1 MAISLKSHETQGVS
15 IIVAN
20 GRLTLGAETNDLREA
35 VKQLLEA
42 GRTRIV
48 LDLDKLDYI
57 DSSGLGTLVGLHT
70 TAASKGAHIKLTR
83 VHGHLQELLVITKL
97 LTVFDIYDDEA
108 AAVASFSA
116 SVKS

>member
-1 MAISLKSHETQGVS
+1 
-15 IIVAN
+15 
-20 GRLTLGAETNDLREA
+20 
-35 VKQLLEA
+35 
-42 GRTRIV
+42 
-48 LDLDKLDYI
+48 
-57 DSSGLGTLVGLHT
+57 VGLHT

-116 SVKS
+116 TAQA